1 MSPSTLEKP
10 SKVLAKLSHSH
21 QQVIIISYNINF
33 FQAYEAKPED
43 RTLLQ
48 LTEQAD
54 KTFEFKEIGEGV
66 DVTYNNKLKA
76 VSDVNLIY
84 PPSHL

>member
-1 MSPSTLEKP
+1 MSPSTLENP
-10 SKVLAKLSHSH
+10 LQVFAKLSHSH
-21 QQVIIISYNINF
+21 QQIIIISYNF

-54 KTFEFKEIGEGV
+54 KTFEFKEIGEGG
-66 DVTYNNKLKA
+66 DVT
-76 VSDVNLIY
+76 VTQ
-84 PPSHL
+84 SHLQ